1 MARKLAAA
9 LALAVALL
17 VQLTIVNGLALPG
30 SGTPDLV
37 LLCVIAIGMTGGP
50 ASGVVAGFGA
60 GLALDLAPPASQLVG
75 QYALVLCLIGY
86 GSGRLRF
93 VLRHSAVLTVAA
105 AAAMAALGE
114 ALSAVLT
121 LALDTPEVTRA
132 TVAQVLPPT
141 VLYDVALAPV
151 ILLCSVRLA
160 VALGVSFDPH
170 DDSPALETGGSAA
183 PAMAAGVTG
192 APGIAGVDAA
202 AQLQRT
208 RQRRTALGDS
218 RAAASGRWLVGDVAF
233 DTPAMGSIGW
243 LAGPATSRR
252 ARREQAR
259 LTATIIGVTPR
270 KGAFWVGRR
279 PPGLHPLTPLVPQ
292 KARGLARLR
301 PGAGAAGSAAA
312 RPGPS
317 YHARLAAARYG
328 SAWPTSS
335 GGEHGPRAAAPAPGG
350 TSPTVQTGTAW
361 TATG

>member
-1 MARKLAAA
+1 
-9 LALAVALL
+9 
-17 VQLTIVNGLALPG
+17 
-30 SGTPDLV
+30 
-37 LLCVIAIGMTGGP
+37 MTGGP

-160 VALGVSFDPH
+160 VALGMSFDPH

-183 PAMAAGVTG
+183 PAIAAGVTG
-192 APGIAGVDAA
+192 APGIAGMDAA

-208 RQRRTALGDS
+208 RHAPNRARRQSRRGERQMARRRRRLRHPGDGFHRMACRSRHIPPGPPRAGTTDRHDHRGDPAQGCVLG
-218 RAAASGRWLVGDVAF
+218 RQAA
-233 DTPAMGSIGW
+233 
-243 LAGPATSRR
+243 AGPA
-252 ARREQAR
+252 
-259 LTATIIGVTPR
+259 
-270 KGAFWVGRR
+270 
-279 PPGLHPLTPLVPQ
+279 PLTPWCRRRPTDS
-292 KARGLARLR
+292 ARLR

-317 YHARLAAARYG
+317 YHARSRGRPVTARPGRRTAAA
-328 SAWPTSS
+328 SD
-335 GGEHGPRAAAPAPGG
+335 GPRAAAPAPGA
-350 TSPTVQTGTAW
+350 TSPSAQTGTAW